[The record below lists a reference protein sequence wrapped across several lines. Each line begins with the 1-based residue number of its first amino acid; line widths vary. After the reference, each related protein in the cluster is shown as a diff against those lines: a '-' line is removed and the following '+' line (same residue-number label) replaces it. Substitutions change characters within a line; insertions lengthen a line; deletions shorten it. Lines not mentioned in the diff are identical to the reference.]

1 MKKFL
6 TTFALLFMTINSTPA
21 QADLVL
27 GADVYRTF
35 IDTSQEFENYT
46 ESNYDMIAA
55 VLGFDFNG
63 VGIEGFYQISDD
75 NINNNNFSSKTTSY
89 GADFVLRLPT
99 SEYLDFVTS
108 LGYVNYKLENR
119 LRDLESDGLRIGF
132 GFQFNFNKHLAI
144 RAMYHYSALTE
155 EVDNLKSVNEIS
167 AGIRIKF

>member
-6 TTFALLFMTINSTPA
+6 TTFALFFITITSTPA

-35 IDTSQEFENYT
+35 IDTSQEFDSYA
-46 ESNYDMIAA
+46 ESNYDTIAA

-63 VGIEGFYQISDD
+63 VGIEGFYQMSDD
-75 NINNNNFSSKTTSY
+75 VTNSHNFNSKTTAY
-89 GADFVLRLPT
+89 GTDFVLRLPT

-108 LGYVNYKLENR
+108 IGYINYKLENQ
-119 LRDLESDGLRIGF
+119 LRDLESDGLRIGV
-132 GFQFNFNKHLAI
+132 GFQFNFNKHMAI

-155 EVDNLKSVNEIS
+155 EVDNLKSINEIS
-167 AGIRIKF
+167 AGVRFRF